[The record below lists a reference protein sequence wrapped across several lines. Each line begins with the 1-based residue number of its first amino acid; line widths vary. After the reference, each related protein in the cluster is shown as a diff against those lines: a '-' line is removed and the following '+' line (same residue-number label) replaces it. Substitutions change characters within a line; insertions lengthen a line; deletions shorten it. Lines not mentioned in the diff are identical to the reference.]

1 MDELTSWDWLV
12 LVVGLVSTGFGL
24 WRGAVRTL
32 FGLGAWAVGVI
43 ASPFVVSAAVGLP
56 GVDSVPVWVLFIIA
70 FLVVFVVVRH
80 AGALL
85 LRGLRSIGLG
95 GVDRVFGGVLG
106 VARAGLIVL
115 VAALVGYRL
124 GLAQELAWKDARSR
138 PLLDWMVA
146 RVDPLL
152 PATLPPA
159 GPPPAR
165 ERTTSSSISPA
176 GRLGGSA
183 RAALPGPVFDR
194 TGPQQP
200 QRGA

>member
-1 MDELTSWDWLV
+1 MVSLTLTGWDWLV
-12 LVVGLVSTGFGL
+12 LVVCLVSTSFGL

-32 FGLGAWAVGVI
+32 FGLAAWAVGVI

-56 GVDSVPVWVLFIIA
+56 GTDSVPVWVLFIVA
-70 FLVVFVVVRH
+70 FLIVFVVVRY

-106 VARAGLIVL
+106 IARAALIVL

-124 GLAQELAWKDARSR
+124 GLAQDSAWQQARSR
-138 PLLDWMVA
+138 PMLDWMVA
-146 RVDPLL
+146 QVDPLL
-152 PATLPPA
+152 PATLLPA
-159 GPPPAR
+159 GLLQP
-165 ERTTSSSISPA
+165 
-176 GRLGGSA
+176 GRNGGSA
-183 RAALPGPVFDR
+183 RATVPASVHDR
-194 TGPQQP
+194 PGPQQP